1 MKGRII
7 GREGRNIRAF
17 ETLTGVDFIIDDT
30 PEAVVLSAFDPI
42 RREIARI
49 SLVNLIVDGRIH
61 PGRIEETIA
70 KAKAEVEQKIVEAG
84 ENAVLETGLTG
95 LAPEVVRLL
104 GRMKYRTSYGQN
116 VLDHSIEVS
125 HLCGLLASEIGA
137 DVQIAKRAGLLHD
150 LGKAID
156 FEVEGPH
163 AVIGADILRRNRE
176 SKEVI
181 HAVEAHHY
189 DQEPETVEA
198 VLVICA
204 DSISAGRPGARRE
217 TLETYVKR
225 LKKLEEIADSFNG
238 VEKTFAVQAGREIRL
253 IVRPEQ
259 IDDLAAIKLA
269 RDTARRIEEEM
280 EYPGQIKVTVIRE
293 SRAVDFAK

>member
-1 MKGRII
+1 MTRPKR
-7 GREGRNIRAF
+7 
-17 ETLTGVDFIIDDT
+17 
-30 PEAVVLSAFDPI
+30 S
-42 RREIARI
+42 
-49 SLVNLIVDGRIH
+49 
-61 PGRIEETIA
+61 RIEETIN
-70 KAKAEVEQKIVEAG
+70 KARAEVEQRILEAG

-95 LAPEVVRLL
+95 VSPEVIRLL
-104 GRMKYRTSYGQN
+104 GKMKYRTSYGQN

-125 HLCGLLASEIGA
+125 HLCGLLAAELNA
-137 DVQIAKRAGLLHD
+137 DVNIAKRAGLFHD

-176 SKEVI
+176 SAEVI
-181 HAVEAHHY
+181 HAVEGHHY
-189 DQEPETVEA
+189 DVEPTTVEA
-198 VLVICA
+198 ILVICA
-204 DSISAGRPGARRE
+204 DAISAGRPGARRE
-217 TLETYVKR
+217 TLESYVKR
-225 LKKLEEIADSFNG
+225 LKKLEEIADSYQG
-238 VEKTFAVQAGREIRL
+238 VEKAFAVQAGREIRL
-253 IVRPEQ
+253 IVKPEQ